1 MTASIAAS
9 KMASKI
15 GNPLVWLTLLTLI
28 IEAAQSYQSTVL
40 EDGTYYEDHL
50 CANVTCRAGREC
62 RVLSSGLPEC
72 VCLSKCPDKGRPIC
86 GSDGL
91 KYKSHCDLHRQAC
104 LKGSHIRPK
113 FHDHSCH
120 EDPLEKLKHELE
132 DSFASIK
139 RHEMNHIK
147 VPRACRQNYRDR
159 MREYLISWMLLT
171 MEKQTWFKPE
181 MTDGGVVEKHFEISD
196 SNRDGQLDSREW
208 LGYMHGEVH
217 NLKRDKNSRILR
229 KLCIEALIEEGD
241 TNQDWRLSRQEFG
254 HLMDSNYQPTYKYC
268 LRDHKYYEDGTR
280 TKVDCNGCIC
290 ACGKWVCTSSPCTE
304 GQATSTTEE
313 THQLYDDM
321 DNQID

>member
-1 MTASIAAS
+1 MRPKGLTTSVCLLAGLLASF
-9 KMASKI
+9 
-15 GNPLVWLTLLTLI
+15 
-28 IEAAQSYQSTVL
+28 AQAIQDEKGQ
-40 EDGTYYEDHL
+40 EDLMPTSWKLQHHL

-62 RVLSSGLPEC
+62 RLLSSGIAEC
-72 VCLSKCPDKGRPIC
+72 VCKSACPDHKGRPIC

-91 KYKSHCDLHRQAC
+91 LYKNHCDLHRQAC
-104 LKGSHIRPK
+104 LKGIHIRPK

-120 EDPLEKLKHELE
+120 EDPLEKLKQELE
-132 DSFASIK
+132 QSLDAVK

-159 MREYLISWMLLT
+159 MREYLISWMSLT
-171 MEKQTWFKPE
+171 VSQQPWYHQGMKESDAVKR
-181 MTDGGVVEKHFEISD
+181 HFEASD

-208 LGYMHGEVH
+208 MGYMRQEVPS
-217 NLKRDKNSRILR
+217 LKRDKKSRMLR

-241 TNQDWRLSRQEFG
+241 SNQDWRLDLSEFT
-254 HLMDSNYQPTYKYC
+254 HLMDEKYQPSYKYC

-290 ACGKWVCTSSPCTE
+290 ACGKWVCTSSPCTDDTKE
-304 GQATSTTEE
+304 TTTE